1 MAASD
6 LAVRSLPL
14 QDRLLRG
21 RHGRVRDRA
30 LLIRAVRAD
39 EWPTW
44 KETRLR
50 MLRDSPRYFATRWED
65 AEREPD
71 SYWRDWIA
79 DAAAGSSRSLFV
91 AEEDGEWVGTVGCFV
106 RVDPTEAQLI
116 SMWIDPAARGR
127 GLGELLIRRVGAW
140 ATERGCR
147 TVVLFVQEAN
157 GPAQKLYAKLGFR
170 ATGARQRIAGRRG
183 FKLVLSVPA
192 AELVD

>member
-1 MAASD
+1 MEASD
-6 LAVRSLPL
+6 LAVLSLPL

-21 RHGRVRDRA
+21 RHRRVRDRA
-30 LLIRAVRAD
+30 PLVRAVRAD
-39 EWPTW
+39 EWTTW

-50 MLRDSPRYFATRWED
+50 MLRDSPEYFATRWED

-71 SYWRDWIA
+71 TYWRDWIA
-79 DAAAGSSRSLFV
+79 DAAEGSSRALFI
-91 AEEDGEWVGTVGCFV
+91 ADEDGTWLGTVGCFV
-106 RVDPTEAQLI
+106 RVDPREAQLI

-127 GLGELLIRRVGAW
+127 GLGEVLIRRVGEW
-140 ATERGCR
+140 ATGRGCE

-157 GPAQKLYAKLGFR
+157 IPAQQLYAKLGFQ

-192 AELVD
+192 AELVS